1 MRRLVLSEGALEAG
15 PLRLP
20 SDAAHYLRD
29 VLRLEVGVALELTDG
44 AGRVARASI
53 AVADKRVVTLAVE
66 APRFVS
72 RPSRSLT
79 LIQCVAKGEK
89 MDQIVKQTTEL
100 GVSRIVPVI
109 SERAVARSMGRQD
122 RWRQIVDDAVRVS
135 GRAWRPELRPV
146 TAFADLLAEPR
157 ASASWVFAL
166 DGAEAYATPS
176 VDDLEVIVGPEGG
189 LTDAEIE
196 AARAA
201 GFRSVTLGEHTLR
214 TETAAAAVTALVM
227 LGA

>member
-1 MRRLVLSEGALEAG
+1 VRRLVLSDEVLAEG

-29 VLRLEVGVALELTDG
+29 VLRLDASVELELTDG
-44 AGRVARASI
+44 AGRVARARI
-53 AVADKRVVTLAVE
+53 EHADKRSVVLNVS
-66 APRFVS
+66 APRFVP
-72 RPSRSLT
+72 RPSRTLT

-89 MDQIVKQTTEL
+89 MDQIVRQTTEL
-100 GVSRIVPVI
+100 GVSRIIPVI

-157 ASASWVFAL
+157 ASASWVFAI
-166 DGAEAYATPS
+166 DGATAYAPS
-176 VDDLEVIVGPEGG
+176 TSSDLEVLVGPEGG
-189 LTDAEIE
+189 LSPAEVE
-196 AARAA
+196 AAREA
-201 GFRSVTLGEHTLR
+201 GFTSVTLGEHTLR
-214 TETAAAAVTALVM
+214 TETAAAAITALVM
-227 LGA
+227 LAS

>member
-1 MRRLVLSEGALEAG
+1 MRRLVLSEAVLDAG
-15 PLRLP
+15 PLKLP

-29 VLRLEVGVALELTDG
+29 VLRLEAGTKLELTDG
-44 AGRVARASI
+44 AGRVAIASI
-53 AVADKRVVTLAVE
+53 DQSDKRAVVLAVE
-66 APRFVS
+66 APRFVP
-72 RPSRSLT
+72 RPARSLT

-89 MDQIVKQTTEL
+89 MDQIVRQTTEL

-146 TAFADLLAEPR
+146 TALVDLLAEPR
-157 ASASWVFAL
+157 AAASWVFAL
-166 DGAEAYATPS
+166 GGAEPYATPR

-189 LTDAEIE
+189 LTPSEIE

-201 GFRSVTLGEHTLR
+201 GFRSVSLGEHTLR